1 MDTCRLCYS
10 YAINTSIKDRKNVK
24 EHKDLCD
31 VCFWKVKYQ
40 EVCKELADTHKY
52 YRDLDNE

>member
-1 MDTCRLCYS
+1 MEQCKLCDS
-10 YAINTSIKDRKNVK
+10 YAVNINTKDRIDVK
-24 EHKDLCD
+24 EHQDLCD